1 MDPLF
6 LSPALPSTLIHYI
19 IHHCTYPTTLII
31 CSDRAEFLSTLTQDV
46 KAQQQ
51 QQQQQYGTTTDP
63 DTDTGPGHIGQAPRQ
78 PSSLPDHTASA
89 PGLLAPPPL
98 YQLAVTRHIRT
109 VFIPTVSHLRAFLSV
124 FTVQDN
130 LIVSAPPATTSTA
143 APGSSSS
150 GANHRAH
157 LLLVYGFLGLHRHT
171 SEWSVQG
178 VSGTAAVLVEAAKKA
193 GLRAV
198 IVEAPAPSPPAE
210 TTDYRQHE
218 AEILSE
224 KMPVLSGSSKRTGLD
239 LEGTGWTAKTIEVS
253 RVLGRWFRFQKGEWE
268 A

>member
-31 CSDRAEFLSTLTQDV
+31 CSDRAEFLSTLTQDLN
-46 KAQQQ
+46 AQQQ
-51 QQQQQYGTTTDP
+51 QQSAITTDP
-63 DTDTGPGHIGQAPRQ
+63 DTDAGPDPTGQAPRQ
-78 PSSLPDHTASA
+78 PSRPPDHTTSA
-89 PGLLAPPPL
+89 LGLLTPPPL

-124 FTVQDN
+124 FTVQDTTA
-130 LIVSAPPATTSTA
+130 VSAPPTSTA
-143 APGSSSS
+143 APSSSSS
-150 GANHRAH
+150 GPNHTAP

-193 GLRAV
+193 GLKAV
-198 IVEAPAPSPPAE
+198 IVEGLPQRFPSV
-210 TTDYRQHE
+210 E
-218 AEILSE
+218 AADDSQVEEDIFSE
-224 KMPVLSGSSKRTGLD
+224 KMPVLSGSSKRTGLN
-239 LEGTGWTAKTIEVS
+239 LEVTGWTGKTIEVS
-253 RVLGRWFRFQKGEWE
+253 KVLGRWFRFGKGQWE